1 MHDMSTCVLSGH
13 YDDDHLHDDDDDDD
27 DENHDHDDNDGERK
41 DVFTFCKIFF
51 PSEL

>member
-13 YDDDHLHDDDDDDD
+13 YDDDHDHDDYD

-41 DVFTFCKIFF
+41 AVFTFCKIFF

>member
-13 YDDDHLHDDDDDDD
+13 YDDDHDHDDDDD
-27 DENHDHDDNDGERK
+27 DENHDHDDNDDERK
-41 DVFTFCKIFF
+41 AVFTFCKIFF